1 MIQFNFQS
9 IADLA
14 GQRLMLGFNGH
25 TLNAEL
31 KHLIKEYRA
40 GGIILFQPNI
50 ESADQLRRLC
60 MDARKYALDQGL
72 PDLFVAVDQEG
83 GQVARLRKPFT
94 EFPGNPHMATLE
106 HAREFA
112 RITASELSGMGINM
126 NMAPVMDVAPPGV
139 DSIMKDRVFKGDAN
153 RVSQLGTAVIQGLQ
167 KAGIM
172 AVAKHFPG
180 IGRTVKDSHFFLPEL
195 DAELSEMKQTDLVPF
210 EAAKQA
216 QVSGIMLSHILY
228 PKLDPDWQAS
238 LSKTI
243 AYDLLRQTMGY
254 QGLVMTDDLDMKAI
268 SHDMDTCIHRI
279 MTAQIDMALVCHAGP
294 NIADARDAVMRYLEK
309 DRELFE
315 SGRTC
320 VKRIL
325 STKEKFLVRYLVC
338 A

>member
-1 MIQFNFQS
+1 MTQFDFQS
-9 IADLA
+9 LPDLA
-14 GQRLMLGFNGH
+14 GQRLMLGFDGQ

-31 KHLIKEYRA
+31 KHLIKEYRT
-40 GGIILFQPNI
+40 GGIILFRPNI

-60 MDARKYALDQGL
+60 RDARKYALDQGL

-94 EFPGNPHMATLE
+94 EFPGNPHMKTLE
-106 HAREFA
+106 DAWEFA
-112 RITASELSGMGINM
+112 RITASELSDMGINM
-126 NMAPVMDVAPPGV
+126 NMAPVMDVAPPDV
-139 DSIMKDRVFKGDAN
+139 DSIMKDRVFTGDAT
-153 RVSQLGTAVIQGLQ
+153 RVSQLGTAVIQELQ
-167 KAGIM
+167 KGGVM

-195 DAELSEMKQTDLVPF
+195 DAQLSDMKQTDLVPF
-210 EAAKQA
+210 EAAKKA

-228 PKLDPDWQAS
+228 PRLDPDWQAS
-238 LSKTI
+238 LSKII
-243 AYDLLRQTMGY
+243 AYDLLRRDMGY

-294 NIADARDAVMRYLEK
+294 NIADARDAVLRYLEK

-315 SGRTC
+315 SGHTC

-325 STKEKFLVRYLVC
+325 AAKETFLV
-338 A
+338 

>member
-1 MIQFNFQS
+1 MIQFDFQS
-9 IADLA
+9 LADLA

-25 TLNAEL
+25 TLNTEL
-31 KHLIKEYRA
+31 KRLITEYRA
-40 GGIILFQPNI
+40 GGIILFRSNI
-50 ESADQLRRLC
+50 DSADQLRRLC
-60 MDARKYALDQGL
+60 MDARKYARDQGL

-94 EFPGNPHMATLE
+94 EFPGNPHMKTLE
-106 HAREFA
+106 DAREFA
-112 RITASELSGMGINM
+112 RITAAELSGVGINM
-126 NMAPVMDVAPPGV
+126 NMAPVMDVAPPDM

-167 KAGIM
+167 KAGVM

-195 DAELSEMKQTDLVPF
+195 DAELSDMKQTDLVPF
-210 EAAKQA
+210 EAAKRA

-243 AYDLLRQTMGY
+243 AYDLLRQDMGY

-279 MTAQIDMALVCHAGP
+279 MTAQIDMLLVCHAGP
-294 NIADARDAVMRYLEK
+294 NITEAREAVMRYLEK
-309 DRELFE
+309 DGELFE
-315 SGRTC
+315 SGHTC

-325 STKEKFLVRYLVC
+325 AAKEKFLVRY
-338 A
+338 

>member
-1 MIQFNFQS
+1 MTQFNFQS
-9 IADLA
+9 IPDLA
-14 GQRLMLGFNGH
+14 GQRLMLGFDGQ

-31 KHLIKEYRA
+31 KHLIKECRT
-40 GGIILFQPNI
+40 GGIILFRPNI
-50 ESADQLRRLC
+50 DSADQLRRLC

-94 EFPGNPHMATLE
+94 EFPGNPYMKTLE
-106 HAREFA
+106 DAREFA
-112 RITASELSGMGINM
+112 RITASELSDMGINM
-126 NMAPVMDVAPPGV
+126 NMAPVMDVAPPDV
-139 DSIMKDRVFKGDAN
+139 DSIMKDRVFTGDAD
-153 RVSQLGTAVIQGLQ
+153 RVSQLGTTVIQGLQ
-167 KAGIM
+167 EGGIM

-195 DAELSEMKQTDLVPF
+195 DAELSDLKQTDLVPF
-210 EAAKQA
+210 EAAKKA

-228 PKLDPDWQAS
+228 PKLDSHWQAS
-238 LSKTI
+238 LSKRI
-243 AYDLLRQTMGY
+243 AYDLLRADMGY

-268 SHDMDTCIHRI
+268 NHDMDTCMHRI
-279 MTAQIDMALVCHAGP
+279 MAAQIDMALVCHAGP
-294 NIADARDAVMRYLEK
+294 NIAEARDAVMRYLEK

-325 STKEKFLVRYLVC
+325 AAKERFLV
-338 A
+338 

>member
-1 MIQFNFQS
+1 MTQFDFQS
-9 IADLA
+9 LPDLA
-14 GQRLMLGFNGH
+14 GQRLMFGFDGQ
-25 TLNAEL
+25 TLNGEL
-31 KHLIKEYRA
+31 KHLIKKYRT
-40 GGIILFQPNI
+40 GGIILFRPNI

-94 EFPGNPHMATLE
+94 EFPGNPHIKTLE
-106 HAREFA
+106 EAREFA
-112 RITASELSGMGINM
+112 RITASELSDMGINM
-126 NMAPVMDVAPPGV
+126 NMAPVMDVAPPDV
-139 DSIMKDRVFKGDAN
+139 DSIMKDRVFTGDAN

-167 KAGIM
+167 RGGIM

-180 IGRTVKDSHFFLPEL
+180 IGRTIKDSHFFLPEL
-195 DAELSEMKQTDLVPF
+195 AAELSDLKQIDLVPF

-216 QVSGIMLSHILY
+216 QVSGVMLSHILY
-228 PKLDPDWQAS
+228 PKIDPDWQAS

-243 AYDLLRQTMGY
+243 AYDLLRTDMGY

-279 MTAQIDMALVCHAGP
+279 MIAQIDMALVCHAGP
-294 NIADARDAVMRYLEK
+294 NIAEARDAVMRCLEN
-309 DRELFE
+309 DGEMFE
-315 SGRTC
+315 SGRVC

-325 STKEKFLVRYLVC
+325 AAKERFLV
-338 A
+338 

>member
-1 MIQFNFQS
+1 MIQFDFQS
-9 IADLA
+9 LPDLA
-14 GQRLMLGFNGH
+14 GQRVMLGFDGH
-25 TLNAEL
+25 SLNAEL
-31 KHLIKEYRA
+31 KHLIKTYRA
-40 GGIILFQPNI
+40 GGIILFRPNI

-94 EFPGNPHMATLE
+94 EFSGNPHMKTLGD
-106 HAREFA
+106 AREFA
-112 RITASELSGMGINM
+112 RITASELSDMGINM
-126 NMAPVMDVAPPGV
+126 NMAPVMDVVPPDV
-139 DSIMKDRVFKGDAN
+139 DSIMKDRAFTGDAD

-167 KAGIM
+167 KRGVM

-195 DAELSEMKQTDLVPF
+195 NAELSDLKQTDLVPF
-210 EAAKQA
+210 EAAKKA

-243 AYDLLRQTMGY
+243 AYDLLRVDMGY

-268 SHDMDTCIHRI
+268 SDEMDTCIHRI
-279 MTAQIDMALVCHAGP
+279 MTAQIDIALVCHAGP
-294 NIADARDAVMRYLEK
+294 NIAEARNALMRYLDK
-309 DRELFE
+309 DTQLFE
-315 SGRTC
+315 SSQTC

-325 STKEKFLVRYLVC
+325 AAKERFLV
-338 A
+338 

>member
-1 MIQFNFQS
+1 MTSFDFQS
-9 IADLA
+9 IPDLA
-14 GQRLMLGFNGH
+14 GQRLMLGFEGL

-31 KHLIKEYRA
+31 KRLIDEYRT
-40 GGIILFQPNI
+40 GGIILFRPNI
-50 ESADQLRRLC
+50 ESPDQLRRLC
-60 MDARKYALDQGL
+60 MDARHYAQDQGL

-94 EFPGNPHMATLE
+94 EFPGNPHMKSIE
-106 HAREFA
+106 DVRGFA
-112 RITASELSGMGINM
+112 RITASELSDVGINM
-126 NMAPVMDVAPPGV
+126 NMAPVVDVAPPDV
-139 DSIMKDRVFKGDAN
+139 DSIMKDRVFTGDAH
-153 RVSQLGTAVIQGLQ
+153 RVAELGSAVIQGLQ
-167 KAGIM
+167 KGGVM

-195 DAELSEMKQTDLVPF
+195 DAPLSDLEHTDLVPF
-210 EAAKQA
+210 GAATKV

-228 PKLDPDWQAS
+228 PKIDPDWQAS

-243 AYDLLRQTMGY
+243 ACDLLRREMGY

-294 NIADARDAVMRYLEK
+294 NIAEARNAVMKYLETDK
-309 DRELFE
+309 QLFE
-315 SGRTC
+315 SGQTC

-325 STKEKFLVRYLVC
+325 AAKKIYLE
-338 A
+338 